1 MTTLKQLLLE
11 ITWNEYVKAVRGNEF
26 NPLSSEERVSIR
38 KQINDPNVDNK
49 TKEDLKRR
57 VISSYLRLMPL
68 WYKEVGAASN
78 GVPVDDFISYA
89 SEAMIRASRKFDW
102 TKPNEYGAYA
112 RMAIRNATIN
122 YGKEQVKRK
131 AISLDKPIGTSK
143 EGDSLTVADVVG
155 EMGAQERIDNAM
167 DNEVFQRRLKQLE
180 TGIKNPVHK
189 YALKWTT
196 DPRYQELTA
205 AEVGSIIGQI
215 TGKVPTVQGLNGIRA
230 KFRTEILPKLMKGI

>member
-68 WYKEVGAASN
+68 WFKEVGAASN

-143 EGDSLTVADVVG
+143 EGDSLTTC
-155 EMGAQERIDNAM
+155 
-167 DNEVFQRRLKQLE
+167 K
-180 TGIKNPVHK
+180 
-189 YALKWTT
+189 
-196 DPRYQELTA
+196 
-205 AEVGSIIGQI
+205 GSFSLD
-215 TGKVPTVQGLNGIRA
+215 KLGLNSYRLCLLFFLTTPDNTI
-230 KFRTEILPKLMKGI
+230 

>member
-57 VISSYLRLMPL
+57 VISSYLRLM
-68 WYKEVGAASN
+68 
-78 GVPVDDFISYA
+78 
-89 SEAMIRASRKFDW
+89 
-102 TKPNEYGAYA
+102 AYA

>member
-1 MTTLKQLLLE
+1 MATLKQLLVE
-11 ITWNEYVKAVRGNEF
+11 ITWNEYNKAVRGDQF
-26 NPLSSEERVSIR
+26 KPLSNDERVSIR
-38 KQINDPNVDNK
+38 KQINDPNVDNQ
-49 TKEDLKRR
+49 TKEELKRR
-57 VISSYLRLMPL
+57 VISSYLRLMPT

-89 SEAMIRASRKFDW
+89 SEAMLRASRKFDW

-155 EMGAQERIDNAM
+155 EMGAQERIDGMM
-167 DNEVFQRRLKQLE
+167 DNEVFQKRLKDLE
-180 TGIKNPVHK
+180 SKIKNPVHK
-189 YALKWTT
+189 YALRWTT

-205 AEVGSIIGQI
+205 AEVGSIIGQL
-215 TGKVPTVQGLNGIRA
+215 TGKTPTVQGLNGIRA
-230 KFRTEILPKLMKGI
+230 KFRTEILPKLMRGI

>member
-11 ITWNEYVKAVRGNEF
+11 ITWNEYVKAVKGNEF

-68 WYKEVGAASN
+68 WFKEVGAASN

-102 TKPNEYGAYA
+102 TKFISSA
-112 RMAIRNATIN
+112 
-122 YGKEQVKRK
+122 KSLSQK
-131 AISLDKPIGTSK
+131 A
-143 EGDSLTVADVVG
+143 
-155 EMGAQERIDNAM
+155 
-167 DNEVFQRRLKQLE
+167 
-180 TGIKNPVHK
+180 
-189 YALKWTT
+189 
-196 DPRYQELTA
+196 
-205 AEVGSIIGQI
+205 
-215 TGKVPTVQGLNGIRA
+215 
-230 KFRTEILPKLMKGI
+230 

>member
-1 MTTLKQLLLE
+1 MNLYINIIPIIYELQLKTL
-11 ITWNEYVKAVRGNEF
+11 
-26 NPLSSEERVSIR
+26 S
-38 KQINDPNVDNK
+38 NK

-131 AISLDKPIGTSK
+131 AISLDKLGNIFVKDT
-143 EGDSLTVADVVG
+143 DVVNSLILKLYSPLTSNITTNSTFWITKLMSNPLI
-155 EMGAQERIDNAM
+155 ETVILTQQNDINRPPIKELNFNIDVN
-167 DNEVFQRRLKQLE
+167 F
-180 TGIKNPVHK
+180 
-189 YALKWTT
+189 
-196 DPRYQELTA
+196 
-205 AEVGSIIGQI
+205 
-215 TGKVPTVQGLNGIRA
+215 VQGSS
-230 KFRTEILPKLMKGI
+230 T